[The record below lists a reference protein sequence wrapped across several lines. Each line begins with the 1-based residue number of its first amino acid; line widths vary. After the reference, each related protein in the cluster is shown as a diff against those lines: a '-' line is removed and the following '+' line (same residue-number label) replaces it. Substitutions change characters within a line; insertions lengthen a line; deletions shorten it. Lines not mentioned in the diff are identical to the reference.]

1 MERELKSDSTKN
13 IKKYLIIFIIL
24 AVLGLGLIALGFT
37 LDRIGASTFVKTE
50 EVKKYSPA
58 FYIYL
63 LEIGGAIIFLA
74 SFGNLYTYLQEKY
87 NLRKMNVKQMAVIAV
102 FGALSVILYYFGKF
116 NLPFFPSWLDVQ
128 FSDVPALLVSFMY
141 GPISGILVIVVRFFC
156 KLPGTSTVG
165 VGEFADVLIGVTL
178 CLVAGLIYKKHKS
191 IKGALCAMGI
201 GMAAATVMATVAN
214 WLVLIPAYKGI
225 AGFPQVALTGAMD
238 TIISGGNGVVTDA
251 NFMAYYLFVGVVPFN
266 LFRYSLVFVITLI
279 LYKRLHM
286 LIVSFAGEFKKVD
299 FDETE
304 EIIEAKEESSTQA
317 E

>member
-1 MERELKSDSTKN
+1 MENKLKSDLTQN
-13 IKKYLIIFIIL
+13 IKKNLILFIIL
-24 AVLGLGLIALGFT
+24 CLLGLGLIVTGFVLNIVLKQNFT
-37 LDRIGASTFVKTE
+37 PSVEGE
-50 EVKKYSPA
+50 KYSVGW
-58 FYIYL
+58 YIYI
-63 LEIGGAIIFLA
+63 LEIVGAVIFLA
-74 SFGNLYTYLQEKY
+74 SFGYLYTYLQDKY
-87 NLRKMNVKQMAVIAV
+87 NLKRMNIKQMSVIAV

-201 GMAAATVMATVAN
+201 GMASATVMATVAN
-214 WLVLIPAYKGI
+214 WLILIPAYKGI
-225 AGFPQVALTGAMD
+225 AGFPQAALTGVMD
-238 TIISGGNGVVTDA
+238 KILGGQGIVTDN
-251 NFMAYYLFVGVVPFN
+251 NFMFYYLFVGVVPFN
-266 LFRYSLVFVITLI
+266 LFRYTLVFAITLV

-286 LIVSFAGEFKKVD
+286 LIVSFAGEFKEID
-299 FDETE
+299 F
-304 EIIEAKEESSTQA
+304 EAKEEINEDNLEAVQA
-317 E
+317 